1 VLLDDNPRMQHLA
14 SPLFGPY
21 GSDAIAFADRF
32 ATHGANAAWFHGFDP
47 VAFESCHK
55 HGIAPCVEFATFRA
69 DFNTRP
75 ELIPIGVDGLPIR
88 YGQLVQ
94 GVCLSQQAFLDEI
107 ESDLIAGMREFR
119 PTGIW
124 LDYLTYAGW
133 FETPEPDLQ
142 DSCFCAACIA
152 EFCETAGIDAATPE
166 EILRTAGDAWVRHK
180 CERVARLA
188 GRYAGIIRAHLPDCI
203 IGAYMCPWT
212 PSEFEGALRHIF
224 AQDYALLA
232 PAIDVFTP
240 LIYVTKSGR
249 MPTWGR
255 EFLEQAPA
263 FVPPDRKVQL
273 ILDALD
279 FPDSLVATAE
289 SPRPGWGIQLYGGA
303 SVFSDSERA
312 KVFGEAVERMRQQLA
327 GS

>member
-1 VLLDDNPRMQHLA
+1 MPQDAPL
-14 SPLFGPY
+14 LFGPY

-32 ATHGANAAWFHGFDP
+32 AAHGANAAWFHDFDP
-47 VAFESCHK
+47 AAFEACHK
-55 HGIAPCVEFATFRA
+55 HGVAPCVEFATFRA
-69 DFNTRP
+69 DFDARP
-75 ELIPIGVDGLPIR
+75 ELIPTGVDGRRIR

-107 ESDLIAGMREFR
+107 EAKLIVGVKAFR
-119 PTGIW
+119 PAGIW

-133 FETPEPDLQ
+133 FETPSPDLQ

-152 EFCETAGIDAATPE
+152 EFCEATGVDATTPA
-166 EILRTAGDAWVRHK
+166 EILRTAHDAWVRHK
-180 CERVARLA
+180 CERIARLA
-188 GRYAGIIRAHLPDCI
+188 MRYARIIRAHLPKCI

-212 PSEFEGALRHIF
+212 PGEFDGALARIF

-232 PAIDVFTP
+232 SAIDVFTP
-240 LIYVTKSGR
+240 LIYVAKSGR
-249 MPTWGR
+249 MPAWGR

-279 FPDSLVATAE
+279 FPDSLSATAD
-289 SPRPGWGIQLYGGA
+289 SPRPSWGIQLYGGA
-303 SVFSDSERA
+303 SVFADPERA
-312 KVFGEAVERMRQQLA
+312 RVFGEAMERMHRHLS
-327 GS
+327 G